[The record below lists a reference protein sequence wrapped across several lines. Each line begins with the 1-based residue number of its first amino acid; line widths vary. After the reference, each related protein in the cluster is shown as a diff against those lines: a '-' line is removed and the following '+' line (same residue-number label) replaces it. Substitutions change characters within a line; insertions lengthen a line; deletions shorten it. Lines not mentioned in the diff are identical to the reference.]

1 MLGSECGCLQG
12 PTASLALMLPVCGF
26 VDTCLA
32 DDPLAVAT
40 LGLVG
45 WTGGRSGQAG
55 GHRAGG
61 CGEQSG
67 SDREAAG
74 GGGMSRVL
82 IVEAGTTM
90 LARTPPPW
98 GALSPGV
105 AGASVVAKHFQQLL
119 PVPLELHRSDAADGL
134 QLLEG
139 LRVLVGEL

>member
-1 MLGSECGCLQG
+1 
-12 PTASLALMLPVCGF
+12 MLPVCGF

-32 DDPLAVAT
+32 DDPLAVAA
-40 LGLVG
+40 LSLVG
-45 WTGGRSGQAG
+45 WTGGRSSQAS

-67 SDREAAG
+67 SGLVRG
-74 GGGMSRVL
+74 RRWRRNVLRVL
-82 IVEAGTTM
+82 IVEAETTM

-105 AGASVVAKHFQQLL
+105 AGASVVAEHFQQLL